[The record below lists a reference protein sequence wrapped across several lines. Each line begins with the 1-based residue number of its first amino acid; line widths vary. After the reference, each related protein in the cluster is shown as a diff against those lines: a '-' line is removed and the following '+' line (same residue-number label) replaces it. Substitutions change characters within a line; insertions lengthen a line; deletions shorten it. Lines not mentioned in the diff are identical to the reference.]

1 MEASDGE
8 EAMKKFYENKD
19 ILDLLILDVILPK
32 MNGKQIYEKAVTV
45 RPDIKA
51 LFISGYMKDIVIS
64 KGLESDIEILQKP
77 FSSCELLSKVRQ
89 MLD

>member
-1 MEASDGE
+1 
-8 EAMKKFYENKD
+8 MKKFYENKD

-77 FSSCELLSKVRQ
+77 FSSGELLSKVRQ